1 MHGPWKELEIKRN
14 TFLSLWPFYTYMALG
29 LNVIGAI
36 PGGEPRHF
44 WEPE

>member
-1 MHGPWKELEIKRN
+1 MHTKLKPEKKNSAQWTN
-14 TFLSLWPFYTYMALG
+14 TAYMALG

-36 PGGEPRHF
+36 PGGPPRHF